1 MFFARLTSLI
11 VAGLTTVS
19 VLAAP
24 MFDQDISTTSVAKA
38 SSIERRAS
46 EAPHFVV
53 YADAWQAGVTGP
65 PPAASIDGYNV
76 L

>member
-11 VAGLTTVS
+11 LTGLTAVS

-24 MFDQDISTTSVAKA
+24 MFDQDLSKTSVAKA
-38 SSIERRAS
+38 SSIERRSSA
-46 EAPHFVV
+46 APHFVI
-53 YADAWQAGVTGP
+53 YADQWQAGVTGP
-65 PPAASIDGYNV
+65 PPVASVEGYNV